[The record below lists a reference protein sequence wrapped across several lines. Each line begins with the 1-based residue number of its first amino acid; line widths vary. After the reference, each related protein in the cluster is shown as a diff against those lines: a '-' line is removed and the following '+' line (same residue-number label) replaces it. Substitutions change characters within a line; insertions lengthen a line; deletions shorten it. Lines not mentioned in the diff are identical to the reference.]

1 MPQPRPPTSG
11 YLDSHPAATA
21 AGGAALTHGFHTA
34 FYVLAAIA
42 AVGAVLSALMIE
54 SKPAIADAD
63 AGSEQDEVVLE
74 AA

>member
-11 YLDSHPAATA
+11 YRDSHPAAAT
-21 AGGAALTHGFHTA
+21 AGGAALTGFHTA

-63 AGSEQDEVVLE
+63 AGSEQDEVVL
-74 AA
+74 AAA